1 MAARDRA
8 SPGRALAIATVTAS
22 VLYGCGGEAQRPEP
36 AATMSAAFVAQVD
49 AVCRKTQDASRTGPR
64 FPFRTFD
71 PSNPDGR
78 LRKVGAF
85 YAKLDTEGTLDALAR
100 DVAATESSD
109 GAPAAFGEMV
119 AGIRELRAATHEQTK
134 AAQSGDRERM
144 IAATT
149 KLERVLDAEHESAAD
164 FGAFTCA
171 LSLERNPK
179 TIR

>member
-1 MAARDRA
+1 MAPRHGVLAGLA
-8 SPGRALAIATVTAS
+8 AIA
-22 VLYGCGGEAQRPEP
+22 GCGGEAERAQP
-36 AATMSAAFVAQVD
+36 AATPSAAFVTQVD
-49 AVCRKTQDASRTGPR
+49 AVCKKTQDASRAGPR

-85 YAKLDTEGTLDALAR
+85 YAKLDTEGTLDALVR
-100 DVAATESSD
+100 EIAATESSD

-119 AGIRELRAATHEQTK
+119 EGLRQLRAATLAQTE
-134 AAQSGDRERM
+134 AAQSGDRARM
-144 IAATT
+144 IAATA
-149 KLERVLDAEHESAAD
+149 KLERSLDAQHESAAD
-164 FGAFTCA
+164 FGAFACA